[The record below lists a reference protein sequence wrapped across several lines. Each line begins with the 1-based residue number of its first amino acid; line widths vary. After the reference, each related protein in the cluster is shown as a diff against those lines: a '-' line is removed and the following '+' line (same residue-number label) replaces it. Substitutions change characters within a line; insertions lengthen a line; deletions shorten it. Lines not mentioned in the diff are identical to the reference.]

1 MSVPFQLNRNE
12 STMSAKVTKPNVVH
26 VGKRKKKDVGKL
38 AKGGGPLMDEVMA
51 AVARAQG
58 DSVQRGDSVQQVVPV
73 VLVYEQKPRRKKRG
87 MAIMGP
93 MF

>member
-1 MSVPFQLNRNE
+1 MTSKISQP
-12 STMSAKVTKPNVVH
+12 SVVH
-26 VGKRKKKDVGKL
+26 VGKRKKKDVAKL

-58 DSVQRGDSVQQVVPV
+58 AADEQRSSTDSGPKVVPV

-93 MF
+93 VF